1 MSSWEWTRY
10 IPSGTRTRV
19 VEASCC
25 GLYELLQEGGA
36 YVVTRRRRHPS
47 YEETARGSA
56 GPAKDV
62 FRQLVDFHLSATQKH
77 RP

>member
-1 MSSWEWTRY
+1 MSSREWTRY
-10 IPSGTRTRV
+10 VQEGTRTRV

-25 GLYELLQEGGA
+25 DAYRLLQEGGT

-47 YEETARGSA
+47 FEETARGPAS
-56 GPAKDV
+56 PAKDV
-62 FRQLVDFHLSATQKH
+62 FRDLVALHLGATQKH